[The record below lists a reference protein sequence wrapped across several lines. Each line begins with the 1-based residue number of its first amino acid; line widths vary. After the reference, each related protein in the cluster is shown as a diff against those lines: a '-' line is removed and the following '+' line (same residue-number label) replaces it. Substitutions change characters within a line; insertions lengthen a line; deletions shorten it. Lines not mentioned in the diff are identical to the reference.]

1 MRIGSH
7 LPQYGRVAGPDAI
20 ARAARHAEDL
30 GFADVWVSDHIVHP
44 AAQSYPSPYLFDP
57 LLTLATAA
65 AVTQRVGLGTSVLV
79 VPQHNPLWL
88 ANALASLDALSAGR
102 LRIAVGVGWSEA
114 EFSALGQSFND
125 RGRRTDEIIELLRA
139 CWREDPTSFHGA
151 HYAFDDLR
159 ILPKPAHEIPI
170 WVGGGVEAAYRRGI
184 RLGDG
189 FQLIGLTPEEAVAPI
204 ARLRAERPEAE
215 FVISL
220 RTGWDPEGME
230 HDRIRREYDEFA
242 AAGVQHVVTA
252 PWRSDLD
259 DWLRSMDTLAGL
271 VTLD

>member
-1 MRIGSH
+1 MHSHNRNRPKTIGGSPSGASRSAVELISEPLKVACFESVDSVAAMRIGSH

-88 ANALASLDALSAGR
+88 ANALASLAALSAGR

-151 HYAFDDLR
+151 FYAFDDLR

-189 FQLIGLTPEEAVAPI
+189 G
-204 ARLRAERPEAE
+204 
-215 FVISL
+215 
-220 RTGWDPEGME
+220 
-230 HDRIRREYDEFA
+230 RRS
-242 AAGVQHVVTA
+242 G
-252 PWRSDLD
+252 
-259 DWLRSMDTLAGL
+259 
-271 VTLD
+271 